1 VHHALPKTLI
11 CGFNSITF
19 AARYLVVME
28 FALNRQQPTK
38 ADFFRGPGGCVGVDG
53 RWKLLPGESLEE
65 LFCDSRRH
73 CPFCHENFGGNASN
87 NVLFA

>member
-28 FALNRQQPTK
+28 FALNRQQWLMTPTK
-38 ADFFRGPGGCVGVDG
+38 ADLFRRPGGRAGVDG
-53 RWKLLPGESLEE
+53 RQKLLPGESLGE
-65 LFCDSRRH
+65 LF
-73 CPFCHENFGGNASN
+73 
-87 NVLFA
+87 L